1 MMSQS
6 AIALLRDDA
15 PDGLPKGTEWPG
27 PDTLV
32 LLRRECRGGT
42 DRRALSRFGDD
53 RWILTPA
60 VFEAHTKAVSL
71 NFRPVPAP
79 WRLEVKYYVWQLLNL
94 PRTRSM
100 RNSRGERISPLTV
113 SIVFPQLKAF
123 VRWLH
128 QQQATSFAQVTPA
141 HLDRYLDD
149 LRDAKISLG
158 LRYRRVGEVRRL
170 WAHREILPPFMRL
183 PSTPP
188 WNGEDPRDLF
198 KKVRPQ
204 MENRTPRIDERVMQ
218 TLLVWALRFVEDF
231 ATDIMSAH
239 AEHTR
244 LHALSPELIRRP
256 AGQQK
261 RGGYLPGQ
269 LRRAVI
275 DYLDKLRTD
284 GGHLPGHL
292 SNDGK
297 LQIDWR
303 HIERLFVCSAEIRR
317 NGTGRLII
325 ESGLP
330 IDSDIPLD
338 VSVTGLLEGSPWRSS
353 AIGYHEAP
361 RLARLLSTACFIVIA
376 YLSGARPGE
385 VLSLRRGCLRKD
397 PETGMLLMGGL
408 YYKNAVDADGN
419 KIPQGAERAD
429 PWVVVAPVARAIEVL
444 EELHSS
450 ELLFPTY
457 IESYRRPTTRLGA
470 ARDVQSASEDITD
483 LTQWINAYCA
493 RLERTDRVPDD
504 RHGALSPSRF
514 RRTLAWFIRRR
525 PRGLVAAAIQ
535 YGHVHVQMLQGY
547 AGSYDSG
554 FPDEYAFE
562 DWLYRME
569 TLAEDER
576 ALAAGEH
583 VSGPAAD
590 TYRHRVSGAHRA
602 FAGRVL
608 TSTAQSRDLLG
619 NPLLQIH
626 HGPGMTCV
634 LNPATAACQL
644 RGTADDPLVTPDI
657 DDCRPNCRCLVRTD
671 RDIAHVEQQ
680 AAELEETVADPL
692 APPIR
697 HARDQ
702 HELAR
707 LQAILDAHHEG
718 RKPTR

>member
-1 MMSQS
+1 
-6 AIALLRDDA
+6 
-15 PDGLPKGTEWPG
+15 
-27 PDTLV
+27 
-32 LLRRECRGGT
+32 
-42 DRRALSRFGDD
+42 
-53 RWILTPA
+53 
-60 VFEAHTKAVSL
+60 
-71 NFRPVPAP
+71 
-79 WRLEVKYYVWQLLNL
+79 
-94 PRTRSM
+94 
-100 RNSRGERISPLTV
+100 
-113 SIVFPQLKAF
+113 
-123 VRWLH
+123 
-128 QQQATSFAQVTPA
+128 
-141 HLDRYLDD
+141 
-149 LRDAKISLG
+149 
-158 LRYRRVGEVRRL
+158 
-170 WAHREILPPFMRL
+170 
-183 PSTPP
+183 
-188 WNGEDPRDLF
+188 
-198 KKVRPQ
+198 
-204 MENRTPRIDERVMQ
+204 MQ

-504 RHGALSPSRF
+504 RHGALSPPGS
-514 RRTLAWFIRRR
+514 
-525 PRGLVAAAIQ
+525 
-535 YGHVHVQMLQGY
+535 
-547 AGSYDSG
+547 AGRWPGS
-554 FPDEYAFE
+554 
-562 DWLYRME
+562 
-569 TLAEDER
+569 
-576 ALAAGEH
+576 
-583 VSGPAAD
+583 
-590 TYRHRVSGAHRA
+590 SGAAHA
-602 FAGRVL
+602 AWSPPPS
-608 TSTAQSRDLLG
+608 STAMCTSR
-619 NPLLQIH
+619 
-626 HGPGMTCV
+626 CS
-634 LNPATAACQL
+634 
-644 RGTADDPLVTPDI
+644 RVTPAPTI
-657 DDCRPNCRCLVRTD
+657 PASPTNTPSRTGCTAWRPWLRTN
-671 RDIAHVEQQ
+671 
-680 AAELEETVADPL
+680 
-692 APPIR
+692 APWPPVSTS
-697 HARDQ
+697 A
-702 HELAR
+702 
-707 LQAILDAHHEG
+707 G
-718 RKPTR
+718 PPPTPTDTA

>member
-1 MMSQS
+1 MSRS
-6 AIALLRDDA
+6 ATALLGDGA
-15 PDGLPKGTEWPG
+15 PTGLPEGTEWPG

-32 LLRRECRGGT
+32 LLHRECREGT
-42 DRRALSRFGDD
+42 DRRTLSRFGDD

-60 VFEAHTKAVSL
+60 IFEDHTKAVSL
-71 NFRPVPAP
+71 NFRPVQVP
-79 WRLEVKYYVWQLLNL
+79 WRLEVKHYVWQLLNL

-100 RNSRGERISPLTV
+100 RHSRGERISPLTV
-113 SIVFPQLKAF
+113 SIVFPHLKAF

-128 QQQATSFAQVTPA
+128 QQQLASFAQITPA
-141 HLDRYLDD
+141 HLDRYLDH
-149 LRDAKISLG
+149 LRDAKISLD
-158 LRYRRVGEVRRL
+158 LKYRRVGEVRRL
-170 WAHREILPPFMRL
+170 WAHREVLPPFMRL
-183 PSTPP
+183 PAAPP

-198 KKVRPQ
+198 EKVRPH
-204 MENRTPRIDERVMQ
+204 MENRTPRIDERTMQ

-239 AEHTR
+239 TEHTR
-244 LHALSPELIRRP
+244 LHELSPELIHRP
-256 AGQQK
+256 AGRQK

-275 DYLDKLRTD
+275 AYLDKLYAD
-284 GGHLPGHL
+284 GGHLPGHR
-292 SNDGK
+292 SSDGE

-330 IDSDIPLD
+330 INPDIPMD
-338 VSVTGLLEGSPWRSS
+338 ASVTGLLDGNPWRTS

-397 PETGMLLMGGL
+397 PETGLLLMGGL
-408 YYKNAVDADGN
+408 CYKNAVDADGN
-419 KIPQGAERAD
+419 KIPQGEERAD
-429 PWVVVAPVARAIEVL
+429 PWVVVAPVARAVEVL
-444 EELHSS
+444 EKLHSS

-457 IESYRRPTTRLGA
+457 IESYRRPTARLGT
-470 ARDVQSASEDITD
+470 ARDVQSAAEDITGF
-483 LTQWINAYCA
+483 TQWVNAYCA
-493 RLERTDRVPDD
+493 RIKRPDAIPDD
-504 RHGALSPSRF
+504 RHGTLSPSRF

-569 TLAEDER
+569 TLAEDAR

-590 TYRHRVSGAHRA
+590 AYRHRVTGAHRT

-608 TSTAQSRDLLG
+608 TSAAQSRDLLG

-634 LNPATAACQL
+634 LNPATAPCQL
-644 RGTADDPLVTPDI
+644 RGSADDPLVTPDI
-657 DDCRPNCRCLVRTD
+657 DDCRPQCPNLARTD
-671 RDIAHVEQQ
+671 RDIAYNEQQ
-680 AAELEETVADPL
+680 VAELEETLSNSL

-697 HARDQ
+697 HARER

-707 LQAILDAHHEG
+707 LQAILDAHHQK
-718 RKPTR
+718 RKPT